1 LFTKTQQFY
10 DAIYSRKDY
19 AEEARRLKRFIAQHL
34 RSGGRALLD
43 VACGTG
49 GHVPYLRD
57 DFDYEGLDLDPKM
70 LELARSHFPN
80 IPFHQG
86 NMIDFALGRTFDVV
100 TCLFSSIAY
109 SRTDPLLRQTI
120 ATMARHVCPE
130 GIVVVAPFFAPDAW
144 IPGRLDAIF
153 VDQPALKLVRMNI
166 SGVDASGTVASLDFH
181 YLVGTPEGVDHLTE
195 HHELGLFTD
204 EQYRAAFAQAGLSV
218 AHDAEG
224 LIGRGLYIG
233 TRSAGT
239 L

>member
-1 LFTKTQQFY
+1 VFTKTQQFY
-10 DAIYSRKDY
+10 DAIYSGKDY
-19 AEEARRLKRFIAQHL
+19 AEEARRLKRLIAQHL

-57 DFDYEGLDLDPKM
+57 EFDYEGLDLDPKM
-70 LELARSHFPN
+70 LELARSRFPD
-80 IPFHQG
+80 IPFHPG
-86 NMIDFALGRTFDVV
+86 NMIEFALGRTFDVV

-109 SRTDPLLRQTI
+109 SRTEPLLRQTI
-120 ATMARHVCPE
+120 ATMARHLRPG
-130 GIVVVAPFFAPDAW
+130 GIVVVAPFFAPDTW
-144 IPGRLDAIF
+144 TPGRLDAIF

-166 SGVDASGTVASLDFH
+166 SGVDASGTVAILDFH
-181 YLVGTPEGVDHLTE
+181 YLVGTLESIDHLTE

-204 EQYRAAFAQAGLSV
+204 EQYRAAFAQAGLAV

-239 L
+239 H